1 MASDELGADSSS
13 SGAVATRLLKPDK
26 DKRKT
31 LVNNAPFQQEEYIN
45 NLYKLN
51 IIIHLLE
58 EIQPDKDKRKT
69 LVNNAPFQQEYMYKQ
84 FI

>member
-1 MASDELGADSSS
+1 MASDDLGADSSS

-31 LVNNAPFQQEEYIN
+31 LVNNAPFQQEYIN

-51 IIIHLLE
+51 IIIYLLE
-58 EIQPDKDKRKT
+58 EIHIVIFCYTYDI
-69 LVNNAPFQQEYMYKQ
+69 N
-84 FI
+84 